1 MADQAGIA
9 VLEAAR
15 PQLIEAVVRAHLAH
29 PYWLDHFGVRGR
41 R

>member
-15 PQLIEAVVRAHLAH
+15 PRLIEAVVRAHLAH
-29 PYWLDHFGVRGR
+29 PY
-41 R
+41 